1 MPTHQA
7 QDRLLLWSLRAAA
20 FLTASIVVLIVVFL
34 LLESGPALREV
45 GLGRFFSDDGWFPG
59 DGEGSGR
66 FELGPMLL
74 ASAATTFGAL
84 LLAGP
89 LGILSAVF
97 VVHYAPPRLG
107 RVYRRLVEVLAGM
120 PSVVYGFWGLVTLV
134 PIVRRIDGPGPS
146 LIAGILI
153 LAMMILPT
161 VALLSQ
167 SALSATPRA
176 HLEGAAAL
184 GLSRWTTLSRVVLPS
199 ARAGLGAAV
208 LLGGMRAVGETMA
221 LLMVCGNVPNL
232 PSDLFRPVRTLTG
245 NIALELGYATAAHRS
260 VLFVSGLLL
269 MAMVLVLLG
278 IQGALVRKRRG

>member
-34 LLESGPALREV
+34 LLESGPGLREV

-59 DGEGSGR
+59 DGDGSGR
-66 FELGPMLL
+66 FELLPMLL

-84 LLAGP
+84 LLAAP

-146 LIAGILI
+146 LVAGILI

-184 GLSRWTTLSRVVLPS
+184 GLSRWTTLSRVVFPS

-208 LLGGMRAVGETMA
+208 LLGAMRAVGETMA

-260 VLFVSGLLL
+260 VLFVSGLML

-278 IQGALVRKRRG
+278 IQGALLRRRHG